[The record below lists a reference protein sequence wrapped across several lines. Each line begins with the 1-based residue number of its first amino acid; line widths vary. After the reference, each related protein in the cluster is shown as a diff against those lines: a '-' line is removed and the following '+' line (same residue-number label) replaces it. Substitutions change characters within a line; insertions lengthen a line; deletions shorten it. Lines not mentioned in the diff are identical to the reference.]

1 MSHTL
6 YIVSG
11 MHRSGT
17 SAVARMLEVYGVS
30 LPGDLVA
37 PAADNQKGFFED
49 RSIVE
54 LNTEILEKLGLRWDS
69 LDGFFLRR
77 PDFSSPKFNQLKHR
91 ARRLLEI
98 RVAEEKEWAF
108 KDPRICRLL
117 CFWMPIIEDLNIPYR
132 FVIAVRNPAE
142 VAGSLS
148 GRNSFSHLKSLYL
161 WLFYNLDLLDSTTD
175 YPRAIVHYEKLVS
188 SPEETMS
195 SLDGFFP
202 AVLESKKADFLSSFL
217 SEDLHHNRGTKLDAD
232 LAITD
237 ELFDLLQYR
246 QLSSDRVAALKKRVV
261 DQHDL
266 QAVLQLVSIRESQ
279 SEVELRQQQAEL
291 SAVIERKEKEVAEYR
306 DYTERKEKEVAEY
319 RDYQKKLE
327 SRIHNQKDW
336 VAKLTGDID
345 ELQADLKRTESE
357 VSEKLD
363 VIQKIEN
370 ELDLQKVAAEK
381 ESMRLWAIVEKYR
394 LEVEQMLES
403 YSWRVTAPVR
413 WLRRVIQQAPGKAL
427 NTVRQMIR
435 KTVFS
440 LPPNSMLR
448 QLLLRSY
455 ERGQI
460 LLHGGVD
467 NNSIRNS
474 HQSIIAAR
482 DQLLGEKPLLS
493 YEDLPELDIS
503 IVVYNSERW
512 IESFVSSLEAQDYPL
527 DKLHLVFVD
536 NGSTDNTA
544 DCLEQIDWSAFGS
557 FRCLKNTNVGYGEGH
572 NRGIAEGVQPF
583 FLVTNIDLQFLQD
596 SLRQAVSFASQDEAD
611 VASWELRQAPF
622 EHPKFYDPVTLQTAW
637 SSHACIL
644 MRRKVFEAAG
654 GYERRI
660 FMYGEDVELSYR
672 FRSLGYKL
680 RYLPAASV
688 DHFTYEEAG
697 EVKPLQYSGST
708 LANAYLRLRYGSLVD
723 AMAIVPMYSHL
734 LVGSGGVAE
743 HRKLIWI
750 NLLKIFQ
757 NGAYFLGRRKE
768 SGAFSF
774 RGWDYEIVRDGAF
787 YENHRLKD
795 GCPLVSVVTRTYRG
809 REKLLAQCL
818 QSVAHQTY
826 PNVEHIIVEDG
837 GATMRPLIEC
847 FKTSYPGAEIK
858 HVSLEKVGRCRA
870 GNTGLEASQ
879 GKYIAFLDD
888 DDLFFLDHLEVC
900 VSELESD
907 ESVSAA
913 YALAWEVETEFD
925 GPSYKERSHATPAVL
940 HQCFDRNVLHDH
952 NYIPIQAIV
961 FERTLFEE
969 HGGFDPDLENLE
981 DWNLWIKFASNASF
995 KMIEKTTSMYR
1006 TPWNLSEKSR
1016 RQATL
1021 DNYLEAARIKN
1032 ESYKT

>member
-17 SAVARMLEVYGVS
+17 SVAARMLEVYGVS

-37 PAADNQKGFFED
+37 SAADNQKGFFED

-77 PDFSSPKFNQLKHR
+77 SDFSSPKFNQLKHR

-117 CFWMPIIEDLNIPYR
+117 YFWMPIIEDLDIPCR

-148 GRNSFSHLKSLYL
+148 ARNNFPHLKSLYL

-188 SPEETMS
+188 SAEETMS
-195 SLDGFFP
+195 SLEGFFP

-217 SEDLHHNRGTKLDAD
+217 SENLRHNRGTELVAD
-232 LAITD
+232 LAITN
-237 ELFDLLQYR
+237 ELFDLLQSK
-246 QLSSDRVAALKKRVV
+246 QLSSDRVAALKKLVI
-261 DQHDL
+261 DQSDL
-266 QAVLQLVSIRESQ
+266 QAILQLVSIRESE
-279 SEVELRQQQAEL
+279 SEVELRQQHAEL
-291 SAVIERKEKEVAEYR
+291 SAVIERKEKDVAG
-306 DYTERKEKEVAEY
+306 Y

-327 SRIHNQKDW
+327 SRLQNQKDW
-336 VAKLTGDID
+336 AAKLTGDID
-345 ELQADLKRTESE
+345 ELQKYTKVLQADLKRAE
-357 VSEKLD
+357 VELSEKLD
-363 VIQKIEN
+363 VIQK
-370 ELDLQKVAAEK
+370 VEK
-381 ESMRLWAIVEKYR
+381 EAIQLWAIVEKHR
-394 LEVEQMLES
+394 LEVEKMLGS

-413 WLRRVIQQAPGKAL
+413 WLRRVIQQAPRKAL
-427 NTVRQMIR
+427 NAVRQLIQ

-474 HQSIIAAR
+474 HQSIIAER

-493 YEDLPELDIS
+493 NEELPELDIS

-512 IESFVSSLEAQDYPL
+512 IESFVSSMDAQDYPL
-527 DKLHLVFVD
+527 GKLHLVFVD

-572 NRGIAEGVQPF
+572 NRGIAEGFQPF
-583 FLVTNIDLQFLQD
+583 FLVTNIDLQFHQD
-596 SLRQAVSFASQDEAD
+596 SLRRVVSFASQDDAG
-611 VASWELRQAPF
+611 VASWELRQVPF

-644 MRRKVFEAAG
+644 MRRKVFEASG

-688 DHFTYEEAG
+688 DHFTYERAG
-697 EVKPLQYSGST
+697 EVKPLQYGGST
-708 LANAYLRLRYGSLVD
+708 LANAYLRLRYGSLID
-723 AMAIVPMYSHL
+723 GMTIVPMYFRL

-743 HRKLIWI
+743 HRKLIWK
-750 NLLKIFQ
+750 NLLKIFL
-757 NGAYFLGRRKE
+757 NGPYFVSRRKE

-774 RGWDYEIVRDGAF
+774 KGWDYELVRDGAF

-795 GCPLVSVVTRTYRG
+795 VYPLVSVVTRTYRG
-809 REKLLAQCL
+809 REKLLTQCL

-837 GATMRPLIEC
+837 GATMRPTIEY
-847 FKTSYPGAEIK
+847 FKTSYPSAEIK

-879 GKYIAFLDD
+879 GKYIVFLDD

-925 GPSYKERSHATPAVL
+925 GPSYRERSHSTPAVL
-940 HQCFDRNVLHDH
+940 RQCFDRNVLHHH

-969 HGGFDPDLENLE
+969 HGGFDPDLESLE

-1006 TPWNLSEKSR
+1006 TPWDLSEKSR
-1016 RQATL
+1016 RQVTL
-1021 DNYLEAARIKN
+1021 DQYLEVARIKN
-1032 ESYKT
+1032 ESFKT

>member
-17 SAVARMLEVYGVS
+17 SVAARMLEVYGVS
-30 LPGDLVA
+30 LPGDLVVS
-37 PAADNQKGFFED
+37 AADNQKGFFED

-77 PDFSSPKFNQLKHR
+77 SDFSSPKFNQLKHR

-98 RVAEEKEWAF
+98 RVAEKKEWAF

-117 CFWMPIIEDLNIPYR
+117 GFWMPIIEDLDIPCK
-132 FVIAVRNPAE
+132 FVISIRNPAE

-148 GRNSFSHLKSLYL
+148 ARNNFPHLKSLYL

-188 SPEETMS
+188 SAEETMS
-195 SLDGFFP
+195 SLEGFFP

-217 SEDLHHNRGTKLDAD
+217 SENLRHNRETKLVAD
-232 LAITD
+232 LAITN
-237 ELFDLLQYR
+237 ELFDLLQSR
-246 QLSSDRVAALKKRVV
+246 QLSSDRVAALKKLVI
-261 DQHDL
+261 DQSDV
-266 QAVLQLVSIRESQ
+266 QAVLQLLSIRESE
-279 SEVELRQQQAEL
+279 SEVELRQQHAEL
-291 SAVIERKEKEVAEYR
+291 SAVIERKEKDVAGYI
-306 DYTERKEKEVAEY
+306 
-319 RDYQKKLE
+319 DYQKKLE
-327 SRIHNQKDW
+327 SRVQNEKGW
-336 VAKLTGDID
+336 AAKLTGDID
-345 ELQADLKRTESE
+345 ELQKYTKVLQAGLKRAE
-357 VSEKLD
+357 VELSEKLD
-363 VIQKIEN
+363 VIQKVEH
-370 ELDLQKVAAEK
+370 ELGLQKLAGEK
-381 ESMRLWAIVEKYR
+381 EVIRLWAIVEKYR
-394 LEVEQMLES
+394 LEVEKMLGS

-413 WLRRVIQQAPGKAL
+413 WLRRVIQQAPRKAF
-427 NTVRQMIR
+427 NAVRQIIQ

-440 LPPNSMLR
+440 LPPGSMVR
-448 QLLLRSY
+448 QVLLRSY
-455 ERGQI
+455 ERTQI
-460 LLHGGVD
+460 LIHGDVD
-467 NNSIRNS
+467 NISIRNS
-474 HQSIIAAR
+474 HQSIIAER

-493 YEDLPELDIS
+493 NEELPELDIS
-503 IVVYNSERW
+503 VVVYNSERW
-512 IESFVSSLEAQDYPL
+512 IESFVSSMNAQDYPL
-527 DKLHLVFVD
+527 AKLHLVFVD

-544 DCLEQIDWSAFGS
+544 DCLERIDWSAFGS
-557 FRCLKNTNVGYGEGH
+557 CRCLKNTNVGYGEGH
-572 NRGIAEGVQPF
+572 NRGIAEGFQPF
-583 FLVTNIDLQFLQD
+583 FLVTNIDLQFHQD
-596 SLRQAVSFASQDEAD
+596 SLRRAVSFASQDDAG
-611 VASWELRQAPF
+611 VASWELRQVPF

-644 MRRKVFEAAG
+644 MRRKVFEASG

-688 DHFTYEEAG
+688 DHFTYERAG
-697 EVKPLQYSGST
+697 EVKSLQYGGST
-708 LANAYLRLRYGSLVD
+708 LANAYLRLRYGSLID
-723 AMAIVPMYSHL
+723 GLTILPMYFRL

-743 HRKLIWI
+743 HRKLIWKNI
-750 NLLKIFQ
+750 IKILQ
-757 NGAYFLGRRKE
+757 NGPYFLSQRKE

-774 RGWDYEIVRDGAF
+774 RGWDYELAREGAF
-787 YENHRLKD
+787 YENHCLKD
-795 GCPLVSVVTRTYRG
+795 IYPLVSVVTRTYRG
-809 REKLLAQCL
+809 REKLLIQCL

-837 GATMRPLIEC
+837 GATMRPTIEY
-847 FKTSYPGAEIK
+847 FKTSYPSADIK

-870 GNTGLEASQ
+870 GNTGLEVSQ
-879 GKYIAFLDD
+879 GKYIVFLDD

-925 GPSYKERSHATPAVL
+925 GPSYRERSHATPAVL
-940 HQCFDRNVLHDH
+940 HQCFDRNVLHHH
-952 NYIPIQAIV
+952 NFIPIQAIV
-961 FERTLFEE
+961 FERALFEE

-1006 TPWNLSEKSR
+1006 TPWSLSEKSR

-1021 DNYLEAARIKN
+1021 DSYLETARIKN
-1032 ESYKT
+1032 ESYKA